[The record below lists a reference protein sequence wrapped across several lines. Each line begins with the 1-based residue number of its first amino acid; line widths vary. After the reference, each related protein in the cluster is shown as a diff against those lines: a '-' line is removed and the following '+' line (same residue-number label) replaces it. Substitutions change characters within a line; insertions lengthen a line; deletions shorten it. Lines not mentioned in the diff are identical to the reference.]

1 MSNYTP
7 EEVDML
13 IEMLRT
19 RLQAKAAVNTARAP
33 SDGRNPFPN
42 KTERTIRYLEQ
53 RHKFFNPT
61 KQMLEYIVGIA
72 ENSDLDE
79 NLVKKMKDDL
89 LTKR

>member
-13 IEMLRT
+13 IDMLKARSP
-19 RLQAKAAVNTARAP
+19 AKKKAIAEKV
-33 SDGRNPFPN
+33 PFLN
-42 KTERTIRYLEQ
+42 KTERTIKFLEN

-61 KQMLEYIVGIA
+61 REMLEYIIGIA
-72 ENSDLDE
+72 ENSDLDQS
-79 NLVKKMKDDL
+79 LLAKMKEDL